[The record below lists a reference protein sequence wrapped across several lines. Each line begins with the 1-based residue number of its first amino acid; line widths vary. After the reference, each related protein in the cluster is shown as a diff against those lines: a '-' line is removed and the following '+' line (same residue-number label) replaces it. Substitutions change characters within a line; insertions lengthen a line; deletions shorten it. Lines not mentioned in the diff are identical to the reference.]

1 MTAWRV
7 THTAQHGKRSRHL
20 VIAAGWYQA
29 MQAVEDAC
37 GPARGMSAIRLPLGV
52 QPHLGQGGEA

>member
-1 MTAWRV
+1 MMAGRV
-7 THTAQHGKRSRHL
+7 TQTAQGGKRARQL
-20 VIAAGWYQA
+20 VMAAGGFGA
-29 MQAVEDAC
+29 MALVQAVF

>member
-20 VIAAGWYQA
+20 VIAAGWFEA

-52 QPHLGQGGEA
+52 QP

>member
-1 MTAWRV
+1 MMAWRV

-37 GPARGMSAIRLPLGV
+37 GPAIRLPLGV